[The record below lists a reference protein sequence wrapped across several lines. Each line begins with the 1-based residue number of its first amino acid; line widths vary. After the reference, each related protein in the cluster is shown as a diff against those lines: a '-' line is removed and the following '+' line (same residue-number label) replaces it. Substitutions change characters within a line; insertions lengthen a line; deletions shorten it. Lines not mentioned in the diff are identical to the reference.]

1 MNTLAASPAVLLA
14 TLAFGLASALLA
26 WSAMRIAGNALARYR
41 ERFTAEAH
49 LQLEELFLFMDP
61 ARLFVLN
68 LLAVTVGGIGSWL
81 ASGEPLIALA
91 SAGALALLPRLAFG
105 LLRRR
110 RLALIEQQLPDALQ
124 VIAGGLRAGVSMTV
138 ALQQLVREGRPP
150 IAQEF
155 DLTLREHRLGLPLD
169 EALDHLAE
177 RVRLPSLTLV
187 IAAMRIANETGGSL
201 AEALERAALTVRSQL
216 AMEGKIGALTAQGKL
231 QALVVGMLP
240 LALLLVLD
248 RMEPE
253 AMAFLWHSPPGW
265 ATLAVIAT
273 LEVLGVLLIRRIVAI
288 DV

>member
-1 MNTLAASPAVLLA
+1 MSTASSSPAILLA
-14 TLAFGLASALLA
+14 TLAFGLACALLA
-26 WSAMRIAGNALARYR
+26 WSALRIGGNALARYR

-49 LQLEELFLFMDP
+49 LRLDELFLFMDP

-68 LLAVTVGGIGSWL
+68 LLAVTVGAIGSWL
-81 ASGEPLIALA
+81 ASGQPLLA
-91 SAGALALLPRLAFG
+91 FGVAGVLALLPRFVFG

-110 RLALIEQQLPDALQ
+110 RLGQIEQQLPDALQ
-124 VIAGGLRAGVSMTV
+124 VIAGGLRAGVSVTV

-169 EALDHLAE
+169 EALEHLAE
-177 RVRLPSLTLV
+177 RVRLPTLTLV
-187 IAAMRIANETGGSL
+187 VAAMRIANETGGSL

-231 QALVVGMLP
+231 QAVVVGMLP

-248 RMEPE
+248 HMEPE

-265 ATLAVIAT
+265 ATLVVIAT
-273 LEVLGVLLIRRIVAI
+273 LETLGVLLIRRIVAI

>member
-1 MNTLAASPAVLLA
+1 MNATMSSQGVLLA
-14 TLAFGLASALLA
+14 TLAFGLAAALLA
-26 WSAMRIAGNALARYR
+26 WSAIRIASNALARYH

-68 LLAVTVGGIGSWL
+68 LLAVTVGGIGTWL
-81 ASGEPLIALA
+81 ASGEPLFA
-91 SAGALALLPRLAFG
+91 SAAAFALALLPRFAFG

-110 RLALIEQQLPDALQ
+110 RRALIEQQLPDALQ
-124 VIAGGLRAGVSMTV
+124 VIAGGLRSGVSMTV

-155 DLTLREHRLGLPLD
+155 DLTLREHRLGIPLD

-187 IAAMRIANETGGSL
+187 VAAMRIVNETGGSL

-231 QALVVGMLP
+231 QAVVVGMLP

-253 AMAFLWHSPPGW
+253 AMEFLWHSPPGW
-265 ATLAVIAT
+265 ATLAVLAT

>member
-1 MNTLAASPAVLLA
+1 MNATMSSQGVLLA
-14 TLAFGLASALLA
+14 TLAFGLAAALLA
-26 WSAMRIAGNALARYR
+26 WSAIRIASNALARYH

-68 LLAVTVGGIGSWL
+68 LLAVTVGGIGTWL
-81 ASGEPLIALA
+81 ASGEPLFAFA
-91 SAGALALLPRLAFG
+91 AAFALALLPRFAFG

-110 RLALIEQQLPDALQ
+110 RRALIEQQLPDALQ
-124 VIAGGLRAGVSMTV
+124 VIAGGLRSGVSMTV

-155 DLTLREHRLGLPLD
+155 DLTLREHRLGIPLD

-187 IAAMRIANETGGSL
+187 VAAMRIANETGGSL

-231 QALVVGMLP
+231 QAVVVGMLP

-253 AMAFLWHSPPGW
+253 AMEFLWHSPPGW
-265 ATLAVIAT
+265 ATLAVLAT